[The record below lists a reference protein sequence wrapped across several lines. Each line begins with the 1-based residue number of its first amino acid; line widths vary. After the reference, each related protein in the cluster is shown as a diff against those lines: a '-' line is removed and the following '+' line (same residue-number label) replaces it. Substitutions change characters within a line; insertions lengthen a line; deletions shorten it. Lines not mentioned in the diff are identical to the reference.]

1 MPAGGKRMA
10 VAMAGCCLAFGQMA
24 WKFEVASVK
33 PAGGDARGPSSTID
47 PGLVSFRNTN
57 LKNLLMRAYVLR
69 NYQIQGPGW
78 IDAERYDVVAKVPEG
93 APLDQVPAML
103 RDLLAARFQLV
114 TRRETKQEDVFVL
127 TVGTNGP
134 KLTKSQTEMRPG
146 PDSAP
151 NLLANEIEF
160 NPGRLSVPGV
170 TMAHFANTLAG
181 LVGHPVG
188 DETGIEGV
196 FDISLN
202 VQMSEFSAMRAGAA
216 ADGMQASEPTNTLA
230 AAIQELG
237 LNWGTKK
244 APVEHLV
251 VESAMKV
258 PVGN

>member
-1 MPAGGKRMA
+1 M
-10 VAMAGCCLAFGQMA
+10 
-24 WKFEVASVK
+24 
-33 PAGGDARGPSSTID
+33 
-47 PGLVSFRNTN
+47 
-57 LKNLLMRAYVLR
+57 
-69 NYQIQGPGW
+69 
-78 IDAERYDVVAKVPEG
+78 
-93 APLDQVPAML
+93 
-103 RDLLAARFQLV
+103 
-114 TRRETKQEDVFVL
+114 FVL

-151 NLLANEIEF
+151 NLLANEIDF
-160 NPGRLSVPGV
+160 NAGRLSVPGV
-170 TMAHFANTLAG
+170 TVAHFANTLAG
-181 LVGHPVG
+181 LVGHPVV